1 MRGMGKLLE
10 IGRGVEFPAFTL
22 QFVTG
27 LQFYVSTRSAVC
39 AASLQRCSLTS
50 QYTYAP
56 RLCHHRH
63 QLRQEKGDI
72 GCSALTERETE
83 LKFGISRTKLPN
95 VSSMKQICWKAVG
108 AAGAGW
114 A

>member
-39 AASLQRCSLTS
+39 AASEGSGMSLH
-50 QYTYAP
+50 A
-56 RLCHHRH
+56 HGV
-63 QLRQEKGDI
+63 E
-72 GCSALTERETE
+72 TERCWPPYQN
-83 LKFGISRTKLPN
+83 LVG
-95 VSSMKQICWKAVG
+95 KQAKANQHLTAQQKATCNSVVR
-108 AAGAGW
+108 
-114 A
+114 